1 MDIMCNN
8 YKQLEKKLYNFLF
21 LKNNKNINKIKNKF
35 YNSSTKNVKNFITSY
50 IEKELVK
57 YEC

>member
-1 MDIMCNN
+1 MCNN
-8 YKQLEKKLYNFLF
+8 YKQLEKKLYNFIF
-21 LKNNKNINKIKNKF
+21 IKNNKNINKIKNKF